1 MTRREFMAELAA
13 RLHRLPK
20 EDLLAAL
27 QYYEEYFDE
36 AGSQNEQE
44 VIRELRSPA
53 HIASKILSDYA
64 VKEAKKARA
73 STKSGW
79 RAFWFTILAICAAP
93 VAVPLIIA
101 AVITILALGFAGFAV
116 FFALIIAA
124 GAIFIK
130 GIGSLFFGSATA
142 LLLFDSAL
150 MLVGFAL
157 LIFYTISALIVGI
170 GKHIKNKANK
180 EINERC

>member
-1 MTRREFMAELAA
+1 MTRKEFMTELAA

-20 EDLLAAL
+20 EDLQAAL

-53 HIASKILSDYA
+53 HVASKILSDYA
-64 VKEAKKARA
+64 VKEAKKART
-73 STKSGW
+73 STKSSW

-101 AVITILALGFAGFAV
+101 SVVTIIALGFAGFAV
-116 FFALIIAA
+116 VFALVIAA

-130 GIGSLFFGSATA
+130 GIGTLFFGSTSA
-142 LLLFDSAL
+142 LLLFGSAFI
-150 MLVGFAL
+150 LVGLAL
-157 LIFYTISALIVGI
+157 LIFYGISTLIVSI
-170 GKHIKNKANK
+170 RNHIRNKST
-180 EINERC
+180 R

>member
-1 MTRREFMAELAA
+1 MTRREFMTELAA

-20 EDLLAAL
+20 EDLQAAL

-53 HIASKILSDYA
+53 HVASKILSDYA
-64 VKEAKKARA
+64 VKEAKKA
-73 STKSGW
+73 

-101 AVITILALGFAGFAV
+101 AVVTIVALGFAGFAV
-116 FFALIIAA
+116 VFALIIAA

-142 LLLFDSAL
+142 LLLFGSAL
-150 MLVGFAL
+150 ILVGFAL
-157 LIFYTISALIVGI
+157 LIFYGISALIVAI
-170 GKHIKNKANK
+170 GKHIKNKSNK
-180 EINERC
+180 

>member
-1 MTRREFMAELAA
+1 MTRREFMIELAA

-20 EDLLAAL
+20 EDLEAAL

-44 VIRELRSPA
+44 VIRKLQSPA
-53 HIASKILSDYA
+53 HVAAKILSDYA
-64 VKEAKKARA
+64 VKEAEKARA

-101 AVITILALGFAGFAV
+101 AVAVILALGFAGFAV
-116 FFALIIAA
+116 VFALLIAA

-130 GIGSLFFGSATA
+130 GIGTLFFGSASA
-142 LLLFDSAL
+142 LLLFGSAL
-150 MLVGFAL
+150 ILVGFAV
-157 LIFYTISALIVGI
+157 LIFSGISVLIAGI
-170 GKHIKNKANK
+170 GKHIRNKSD
-180 EINERC
+180 R

>member
-1 MTRREFMAELAA
+1 MTRKEFMNELAF
-13 RLHRLPK
+13 RLRHLPH
-20 EDLLAAL
+20 EDLQAVL

-36 AGSQNEQE
+36 AGSGGEQA
-44 VIRELRSPA
+44 VIQELRSPA
-53 HIASKILSDYA
+53 HVASRILSDYA

-101 AVITILALGFAGFAV
+101 AVITIVALGFAGFAV
-116 FFALIIAA
+116 VFALIIAA

-130 GIGSLFFGSATA
+130 GIGTLFFGSATT
-142 LLLFDSAL
+142 LLLFGSAL

-157 LIFYTISALIVGI
+157 LIFYGISALIAGI
-170 GKHIKNKANK
+170 GKHIRNKST
-180 EINERC
+180 R

>member
-1 MTRREFMAELAA
+1 MTRKEFMAELAA
-13 RLHRLPK
+13 RLHRLPQ
-20 EDLLAAL
+20 EDLQAAL

-36 AGSQNEQE
+36 AGSQNEQA
-44 VIRELRSPA
+44 VINELKSPA
-53 HIASKILSDYA
+53 HVASKILSDYA

-101 AVITILALGFAGFAV
+101 SVVIIIALGFAGFAV
-116 FFALIIAA
+116 VFALVIAA

-130 GIGSLFFGSATA
+130 GIGSLFLGSASA
-142 LLLFDSAL
+142 LLLFGSAL
-150 MLVGFAL
+150 ILVGFAL
-157 LIFYTISALIVGI
+157 LIFHGISALIAGI
-170 GKHIKNKANK
+170 RTHIKNKSD
-180 EINERC
+180 R

>member
-1 MTRREFMAELAA
+1 MTRREFMTELAA

-20 EDLLAAL
+20 EDLQAAL

-44 VIRELRSPA
+44 VISPA
-53 HIASKILSDYA
+53 HVASKILSDYA

-101 AVITILALGFAGFAV
+101 AVVTIVALGFAGFAV
-116 FFALIIAA
+116 VFALIIAA

-142 LLLFDSAL
+142 LLLFGSAL
-150 MLVGFAL
+150 ILVGFAL
-157 LIFYTISALIVGI
+157 LIFYGISALIVAI
-170 GKHIKNKANK
+170 GKHIKNKSNK
-180 EINERC
+180 

>member
-1 MTRREFMAELAA
+1 MTRQEFMTELAA
-13 RLHRLPK
+13 RLRRLPK
-20 EDLLAAL
+20 EDLKAAL

-53 HIASKILSDYA
+53 HVAAKVLSDYAVYA
-64 VKEAKKARA
+64 VKEAKKART

-101 AVITILALGFAGFAV
+101 AVAVILALGFAGFAV
-116 FFALIIAA
+116 VIALLSAAA
-124 GAIFIK
+124 GIFLK
-130 GIGSLFFGSATA
+130 GIGTLFLGSTSALFLFGSA
-142 LLLFDSAL
+142 LI
-150 MLVGFAL
+150 LVGFAV
-157 LIFYTISALIVGI
+157 LIFSGISALIAGI
-170 GKHIKNKANK
+170 GKHIRNKSN
-180 EINERC
+180 

>member
-1 MTRREFMAELAA
+1 MTRREFMTELAA

-20 EDLLAAL
+20 EDLQAAL

-53 HIASKILSDYA
+53 HVASKILSDYA

-101 AVITILALGFAGFAV
+101 A
-116 FFALIIAA
+116 

-142 LLLFDSAL
+142 LLLFGSAL
-150 MLVGFAL
+150 ILVGFAL
-157 LIFYTISALIVGI
+157 LIFYGISALIVAI
-170 GKHIKNKANK
+170 GKHIKNKSNK
-180 EINERC
+180 

>member
-20 EDLLAAL
+20 EDLQAAL

-36 AGSQNEQE
+36 AGSQNEQA

-53 HIASKILSDYA
+53 HVASKILADYA

-93 VAVPLIIA
+93 VAIPIIIA
-101 AVITILALGFAGFAV
+101 SVAVIVALGFAGFAV
-116 FFALIIAA
+116 VFALIIAA

-130 GIGSLFFGSATA
+130 GIGTLFFGSGSA
-142 LLLFDSAL
+142 LLLFGSAFIL
-150 MLVGFAL
+150 IGFAL
-157 LIFYTISALIVGI
+157 LIFYGISALIAGI
-170 GKHIKNKANK
+170 GHYIKNKSD
-180 EINERC
+180 R

>member
-1 MTRREFMAELAA
+1 MTRKEFMSELAA
-13 RLHRLPK
+13 RLRHLPQN
-20 EDLLAAL
+20 DLQAVL

-36 AGSQNEQE
+36 AGSGGEQN

-53 HIASKILSDYA
+53 HLAAKILSDYA
-64 VKEAKKARA
+64 VKEAKIARS

-101 AVITILALGFAGFAV
+101 AVVTVFALGFAGLAV
-116 FFALIIAA
+116 IFALLVAA

-130 GIGSLFFGSATA
+130 GIGFLFLGSASAVLLFGGALVLIGVA
-142 LLLFDSAL
+142 LLVLYG
-150 MLVGFAL
+150 V
-157 LIFYTISALIVGI
+157 SALISGI
-170 GKHIKNKANK
+170 GKHIKNKSN
-180 EINERC
+180 

>member
-1 MTRREFMAELAA
+1 MTRREFMTELAA

-20 EDLLAAL
+20 EDLQAAL

-53 HIASKILSDYA
+53 HVASKILSDYA

-101 AVITILALGFAGFAV
+101 AVVTIVALGFAV
-116 FFALIIAA
+116 VFALIIAA

-142 LLLFDSAL
+142 LLLFGSAL
-150 MLVGFAL
+150 ILVGFAL
-157 LIFYTISALIVGI
+157 LIFYGISALIVAI
-170 GKHIKNKANK
+170 GKHIKNKSNK
-180 EINERC
+180 